1 MKVILMENVPSLGE
15 RGKICVV
22 ADGYARNFL
31 FPQELAK
38 PATEQA
44 IAEIESSKNKK
55 KKQAEQELGA
65 LQDQAA
71 KLDGFEV
78 HIEAPVSDSGTLYAG
93 VGSQKI
99 ASELRQAGYNIKKT
113 QIDMESIKEPGEF
126 AAKINFE
133 HGLEAQISI
142 LVTEAP

>member
-1 MKVILMENVPSLGE
+1 MKVILLENVPSLGE

-31 FPQELAK
+31 FPKELAR

-44 IAEIESSKNKK
+44 ISEVESSKKKK

-65 LQDQAA
+65 MQDEAS
-71 KLDGFEV
+71 KLDGYEV

-93 VGSQKI
+93 VGNQKV
-99 ASELRQAGYNIKKT
+99 AAQLREAGFNIKKT

-126 AAKINFE
+126 AAKVNFE